1 MVKDFVIKCDGSEKV
16 ILTKGLMSS
25 CRKAHNRYTIY
36 LDEQKELARKEME
49 ANKLEAAAAVAL
61 EAKKDAE
68 KRKDEKLTEINRK
81 INSLESG
88 ITVAEESISEANQ
101 ELSNMLTK
109 SGKLSKSKLLEE
121 VTKAQ
126 SKVEMGLKRKQE
138 LTEELQNVVAKKKKI
153 EEK

>member
-1 MVKDFVIKCDGSEKV
+1 
-16 ILTKGLMSS
+16 MSS

-109 SGKLSKSKLLEE
+109 SGKVSKSKLLEE

-126 SKVEMGLKRKQE
+126 SKVEMGLQRKQE